1 MRRIIAAVVSAASVA
16 SVFSVLMAAEANGL
30 TSTGL
35 FPVYDSSGE
44 AHGDDLA
51 GHLTPAIYQAFKEA
65 GRELVLMNPGGS
77 YSLLDEAASLEY
89 ARSAGVHIVL
99 IPRLAPTRRLKPDDP
114 SPSLQVEVRAV
125 DVASGTTL
133 HSFTVSHEVR
143 RKDLEK
149 GFDRGPGSHQF
160 LVVLEKTS
168 DKSRPVEKQALG
180 KTVRSIAEAIR
191 TNVLAFKGAAVVY
204 PSAALHPGP
213 VAPSCEIEFSV
224 RYVRQRS
231 SSKSYT
237 LLVNDRDESTSVNFD
252 GAAALKLTPG
262 PNVFEVAVKDPPYR
276 LALQKRYVINRWVD
290 CSGQERHLVL
300 EIGGGGEAL
309 LVAKP

>member
-1 MRRIIAAVVSAASVA
+1 MKRILAAVVRAS
-16 SVFSVLMAAEANGL
+16 SVVGACSVLIAADANGL

-44 AHGDDLA
+44 THGDDLA
-51 GHLTPAIYQAFKEA
+51 GYLTPAIYQAFKEA

-89 ARSAGVHIVL
+89 GRSAGVHVVL
-99 IPRLAPTRRLKPDDP
+99 ISRLAPTRRLKPDDA
-114 SPSLQVEVRAV
+114 SPSLQVEVKAV

-133 HSFTVSHEVR
+133 QSFTVSQQVN

-149 GFDRGPGSHQF
+149 GFDKGPGTHQF
-160 LVVLEKTS
+160 LVVLEKSS
-168 DKSRPVEKQALG
+168 DKSRAVEKQALG
-180 KTVRSIAEAIR
+180 KTVRRIAEAIR
-191 TNVLAFKGAAVVY
+191 TSVLAFKGAAVVY

-213 VAPSCEIEFSV
+213 FPPSCEIDFTV
-224 RYVRQRS
+224 RYTRQRS
-231 SSKSYT
+231 SSKGYT
-237 LLVNDRDESTSVNFD
+237 LFVNDRDESTSVNFD
-252 GAAALKLTPG
+252 GAAALKLIPG
-262 PNVFEVAVKDPPYR
+262 LNIFEVAVKDPPYR
-276 LALQKRYVINRWVD
+276 LALQKRYVMNRWVE
-290 CSGQERHLVL
+290 CSAQERHLVL